1 MALSRFG
8 AVLVLDSGKGELGGV
23 ALQLVREGIT
33 ALYSNDLDEA
43 SLLARQ
49 EGPRVRAAFAPSSAS
64 PAQIEGMLE
73 AVGPHTT
80 VRPSSLALVGP
91 RPSDD
96 DVATLLVRGLRWC
109 LWDPSD
115 PVQLRLLA
123 SLVLWEGSDADLR
136 IDPRVP
142 TSLRATLTWS
152 GRSQTGQVL
161 DLTASGAFIEVP
173 SPPPPAQRLGLEIAL
188 PTGPIPLVASVRWTR
203 TAPESGSPQRPV
215 GAGVEFTQPTP
226 ADLKTLRA
234 FVGQHLASLQL
245 E

>member
-8 AVLVLDSGKGELGGV
+8 AVLVLDSGKGVLGAL
-23 ALQLVREGIT
+23 ALQLVRQGIS

-49 EGPRVRAAFAPSSAS
+49 EGPRLRAALAPSSAS
-64 PAQIEGMLE
+64 PAQIEEMLG
-73 AVGPHTT
+73 AVGPHTLL
-80 VRPSSLALVGP
+80 RPSSLALVGP

-96 DVATLLVRGLRWC
+96 DVAALLVRGLRWC

-115 PVQLRLLA
+115 PTRLRLLA
-123 SLVLWEGSDADLR
+123 SMVLWEGSEADLR

-142 TSLRATLTWS
+142 TSLRATLTAS
-152 GRSQTGQVL
+152 GRSQAGQVL
-161 DLTASGAFIEVP
+161 DLTASGAFIEMP
-173 SPPPPAQRLGLEIAL
+173 SPPPPGRRLGLEIAL
-188 PTGPIPLVASVRWTR
+188 PTGPIEVLASVRWTR
-203 TAPESGSPQRPV
+203 AQPEPGPPPRPV
-215 GAGVEFTQPTP
+215 GSGVEFTKPTP
-226 ADLKTLRA
+226 ADQKALRA